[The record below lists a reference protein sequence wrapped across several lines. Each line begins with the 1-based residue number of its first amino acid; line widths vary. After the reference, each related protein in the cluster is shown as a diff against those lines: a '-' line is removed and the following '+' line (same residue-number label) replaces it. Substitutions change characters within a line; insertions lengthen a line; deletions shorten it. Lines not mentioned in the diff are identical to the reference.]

1 MRVRYYFLPVLA
13 VLFILS
19 GCSILENIA
28 LPPDSTTPQTTA
40 GEAAAPSPEPT
51 LGDPEFIGAVYC
63 WESHIDEGEF
73 NLIRFFPSGNLI
85 DIYAQP
91 FASCEDAW
99 NSLGEYLVEES
110 LMQFNHGT
118 YHLSGEWIVFNL
130 APPNSDQVAGEVR
143 GEYAVQSM
151 HLFRAGADEP
161 REYILIYTGE

>member
-1 MRVRYYFLPVLA
+1 MKVCLKIFLLLIVA
-13 VLFILS
+13 ALS
-19 GCSILENIA
+19 AGCDAIGGIA
-28 LPPDSTTPQTTA
+28 PPPESTTAPTAA
-40 GEAAAPSPEPT
+40 GETAAPSPEPT

>member
-1 MRVRYYFLPVLA
+1 MKVCLKIILFLIV
-13 VLFILS
+13 VTLS
-19 GCSILENIA
+19 AGCDVINGIA
-28 LPPDSTTPQTTA
+28 PPPDSTTAPTAA